1 MTGIHAK
8 IKEFALNAGLEKM
21 SPAFILPC
29 HRERRQPHL
38 RRRVLSWLLIFA
50 LLIGGC
56 AGQDGLTADETPVPD
71 QTFDEISAADEE
83 DTSGD
88 EAADA
93 PSEEEAEPPV
103 EKSPEE
109 RLDDAI
115 AAGYISWEDAPE
127 IGDRDSLMKYMRRV
141 RDAGLSEAPV
151 IYKNGYLADYE
162 EILKAVNLAYI
173 DFDIRSKDDETGDY
187 HVLYT
192 LTYYP
197 GERVAQAYQRGS
209 TEGLTDE
216 EIYLYR
222 EAAFLVEEAEKLE
235 DPLHE
240 ELFLH
245 DQLIGRATYHNRK
258 ERVGVPRFCTAVGAI
273 LDGQANCQ
281 GYSDAFW
288 MLAKM
293 AGFEVGKQS
302 GTAGGEEHM
311 WNTILIGGKWY
322 AVDCTWDDASYVL
335 NGTEYTSYVC
345 FNAPG
350 EILSSTHEYED
361 YTVEHR
367 VVESLAD
374 ADDYF
379 YLTDEADEHYFGHT
393 FASMDDL
400 IKEAAKQLTAGGR
413 YVYAMA
419 PRDDRY
425 KKYKDV
431 KKAIDAQSKKAR
443 SAGYV
448 LILANRGGFSFVTI
462 DASGNKETTGE
473 ETQTEGL
480 VSEDSIENAVSDLVV
495 REDGVYTT
503 AEDVS
508 LYIHIYGKLPR
519 NFITKNK
526 ARDLGWNGGG
536 LEDVAPGMCI
546 GGDRFGNY
554 EGLLPDGS
562 YRECDIDTL
571 GASSRGAR
579 RLIYSDDGRIYL
591 TEDHYESFTRLY

>member
-1 MTGIHAK
+1 MTL
-8 IKEFALNAGLEKM
+8 IKRIIKNAGLKRI
-21 SPAFILPC
+21 SPAF
-29 HRERRQPHL
+29 
-38 RRRVLSWLLIFA
+38 VLSCLA
-50 LLIGGC
+50 LLLVLTSGC
-56 AGQDGLTADETPVPD
+56 AVQDGMTADETGIAEQSGTGSSIVYVGEENED
-71 QTFDEISAADEE
+71 VFGEEEE
-83 DTSGD
+83 DAG
-88 EAADA
+88 
-93 PSEEEAEPPV
+93 EEEAAP
-103 EKSPEE
+103 EKSREE
-109 RLDDAI
+109 RLEEDI
-115 AAGYISWEDAPE
+115 AAGSISWDNAPE
-127 IGDRDSLMKYMRRV
+127 ISDRDSLMKYMRRV
-141 RDAGLSEAPV
+141 RDAGLTEAPV
-151 IYKNGYLADYE
+151 LYKNGYFADYE

-173 DFDIRSKDDETGDY
+173 DFDIRSKDEETGDY
-187 HVLYT
+187 HVLYN

-197 GERVAQAYQRGS
+197 GERVANAYKNGS
-209 TEGLTDE
+209 MDGLTE
-216 EIYLYR
+216 EETYLYR
-222 EAAFLVEEAEKLE
+222 EAAFLVEEAAKLD
-235 DPLHE
+235 DPLHR

-245 DQLIGRATYHNRK
+245 DQIIGRATYHNRK

-335 NGTEYTSYVC
+335 NGTEYTSYAC
-345 FNAPG
+345 FNAPE
-350 EILSSTHEYED
+350 EILSSTHSYED

-367 VVESLAD
+367 VVERLED

-393 FASMDDL
+393 CASMDDL
-400 IKEAAKQLTAGGR
+400 IKDAAGRLTAGER
-413 YVYAMA
+413 YVYSMA
-419 PRDDRY
+419 PRDERY
-425 KKYKDV
+425 KKYREV
-431 KKAIDAQSKKAR
+431 KKAIDSVRGRSK
-443 SAGYV
+443 SSGSYV
-448 LILANRGGFSFVTI
+448 LILANRGDFSFVTI
-462 DASGNKETTGE
+462 DASGSRETTGE
-473 ETQTEGL
+473 ETQTEGMAAGG
-480 VSEDSIENAVSDLVV
+480 STETIESAVADLVV
-495 REDGVYTT
+495 HEDGVYTT

-526 ARDLGWNGGG
+526 ARDMGWNGGG

-554 EGLLPDGS
+554 EGRLPEGS

-571 GASSRGAR
+571 GASSRGAKR
-579 RLIYSDDGRIYL
+579 IIYSDDGRIYY
-591 TEDHYESFTRLY
+591 TEDHYESFTQLY